1 MHSSQYDELHDIFCR
16 RTDELRL
23 GSALSN
29 PGDGFVPAVD
39 MGAMIN
45 EDRVRYT
52 EELVQL
58 AADAGVD
65 VHGGERYTHPYLEHG
80 AYFRPTVIGDA
91 HPESEYA
98 QRECECS
105 DYDIVHDA
113 ESRCSIVFA
122 PVALIMKYETIEEA
136 IAIANGTRYGLG
148 ASVFGPDQEQ
158 CVKVARRL
166 ECGMVSIN
174 DFGVFYVSGGFSS
187 VRA

>member
-1 MHSSQYDELHDIFCR
+1 MHSSQYDELHDIFRR
-16 RTDELRL
+16 RTEELRL

-39 MGAMIN
+39 IGAMIN

-65 VHGGERYTHPYLEHG
+65 VQGGERYTHPYLEHG

-91 HPESEYA
+91 NPEAEYA

-105 DYDIVHDA
+105 I
-113 ESRCSIVFA
+113 
-122 PVALIMKYETIEEA
+122 
-136 IAIANGTRYGLG
+136 
-148 ASVFGPDQEQ
+148 
-158 CVKVARRL
+158 
-166 ECGMVSIN
+166 
-174 DFGVFYVSGGFSS
+174 
-187 VRA
+187 